1 MVACVCVCVCVYFAV
16 RSKANL
22 HFDKDNV
29 ETRQKGLSTQY
40 SKLCKLSQVC
50 IAASLKPRSLP
61 HAELDVCR
69 WASSGD
75 DDGDGGAGDDDDEK
89 VQ

>member
-1 MVACVCVCVCVYFAV
+1 MCVCVCFAV

-50 IAASLKPRSLP
+50 IAASLKPRSLS

-69 WASSGD
+69 LAGSGG
-75 DDGDGGAGDDDDEK
+75 DDGDGGADDDEK